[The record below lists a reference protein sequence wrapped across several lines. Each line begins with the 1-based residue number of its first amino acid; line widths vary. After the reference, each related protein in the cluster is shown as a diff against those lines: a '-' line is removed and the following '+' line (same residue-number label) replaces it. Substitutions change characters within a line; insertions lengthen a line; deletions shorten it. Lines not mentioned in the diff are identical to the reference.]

1 MLDIHVKHRIP
12 SPNYHN
18 WFYISNLST
27 MSLHPADFK
36 FTAPLLMYVKIFIAN
51 LNKNMMSQDIQ

>member
-1 MLDIHVKHRIP
+1 
-12 SPNYHN
+12 
-18 WFYISNLST
+18 